1 MSQTKDILNWLQTG
15 ASLDAMQALT
25 EFGCFRLAARIKD
38 IREMGVPVRTTSV
51 KTPNG
56 KSVAQYSLNYADSP
70 IQTEMMGLEIKGGKF
85 GGD

>member
-38 IREMGVPVRTTSV
+38 IREMGVPVRTATV

-70 IQTEMMGLEIKGGKF
+70 IQTQLWRE
-85 GGD
+85 